1 MVPVSTRFEGC
12 AESTW
17 LLEIV
22 TGEMK
27 IPAKDFD
34 PQGYTNFI
42 TKKNI
47 ANEVLTTTL
56 AAGLKSFVAKYE
68 EVWEEFDYLERM
80 YMLQD
85 HMQMSLQRRKN

>member
-1 MVPVSTRFEGC
+1 VQWTTEYENFQWQEMVPVSTRFEGC

-17 LLEIV
+17 LLERV

-27 IPAKDFD
+27 IADKDFD

-56 AAGLKSFVAKYE
+56 ADG
-68 EVWEEFDYLERM
+68 
-80 YMLQD
+80 
-85 HMQMSLQRRKN
+85 

>member
-27 IPAKDFD
+27 IPDKDFD

-56 AAGLKSFVAKYE
+56 ADGVKSFVAKYE